1 MSDSPQ
7 YAPFSVRPPVDLVA
21 ELRRAAEEQDR
32 TLSAEI
38 RQALRQYVGSLNK
51 GSAVLTG

>member
-1 MSDSPQ
+1 MSESAQD
-7 YAPFSVRPPVDLVA
+7 APFSVRLPADLVA

-38 RQALRQYVGSLNK
+38 RQALRQYVASLK
-51 GSAVLTG
+51 KKAAVLPG